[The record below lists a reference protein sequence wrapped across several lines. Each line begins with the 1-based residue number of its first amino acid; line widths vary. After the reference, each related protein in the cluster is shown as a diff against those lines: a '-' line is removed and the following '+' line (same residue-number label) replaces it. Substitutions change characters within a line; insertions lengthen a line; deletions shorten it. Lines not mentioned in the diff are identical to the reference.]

1 MRREIF
7 DKNLIEKFLVF
18 MQSRNFEVL
27 FEAKKNQLVYYSESE
42 ALMKLRLPLDL
53 EFDPEKNQTNLL
65 DFKHYVL
72 VLIRSGIAAVGY
84 FENFINTDHKVFR
97 AYMVRKK
104 QGKSQIKYLK
114 TKGKSRAGS
123 RVRLSETLEFFEEIN
138 IRLSSYF
145 KDFRVDQIGITCSE
159 TLMPYLFGSK
169 EETPFDK
176 KDPRIFKIPKHIQN
190 PTYEELLKT
199 NDFLLSAEIKYN
211 DKGEELWKDFLA
223 SVDEK
228 NEKISPEDN
237 W

>member
-1 MRREIF
+1 MIREIF
-7 DKNLIEKFLVF
+7 DKNLIWKFFVF
-18 MQSRNFEVL
+18 MDSQNLESEFD
-27 FEAKKNQLVYYSESE
+27 AKKNQLVYSSESE
-42 ALMKLRLPLDL
+42 KVIKLRFPLDM
-53 EFDPEKNQTNLL
+53 EFEAEKKQIISV
-65 DFKHYVL
+65 DFKQYI
-72 VLIRSGIAAVGY
+72 LIIIRAGIATVGY
-84 FENFINTDHKVFR
+84 FENYKNTDHKVFR

-145 KDFRVDQIGITCSE
+145 KEFRVDQIGITCSE
-159 TLMPYLFGSK
+159 TLLPYLFGSK
-169 EETPFDK
+169 TVTPFDK

-199 NDFLLSAEIKYN
+199 NEFLLKSEIKYTE
-211 DKGEELWKDFLA
+211 KGAELWQEFLT
-223 SVDEK
+223 SIEERND
-228 NEKISPEDN
+228 KISPEDN